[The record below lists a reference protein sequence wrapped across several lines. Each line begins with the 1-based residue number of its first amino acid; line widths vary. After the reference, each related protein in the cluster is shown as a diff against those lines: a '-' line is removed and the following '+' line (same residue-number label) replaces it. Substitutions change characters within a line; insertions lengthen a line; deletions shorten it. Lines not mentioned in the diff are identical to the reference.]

1 MEGRAF
7 ASIAT
12 YLFLS
17 SSIFGIRTNAGT
29 WVSIQ
34 WANVKIIQS
43 QLAGL
48 VGIISWRLEHGSHRR
63 SESLRKFPSKF
74 PSLLF
79 YKRMWVP
86 PKNEPT
92 VGFFPIA
99 CGFSPKLTNIWFFP
113 YSMWVFP
120 QKMNQQLVHVGSWQI
135 YKSTGGQP
143 APEMWHLRCPYEARL
158 YLSIGKSAINQ

>member
-7 ASIAT
+7 ASIAS

-48 VGIISWRLEHGSHRR
+48 VGIIFVALGTWLTQTLGSSLRR
-63 SESLRKFPSKF
+63 SFSWKFSSPS
-74 PSLLF
+74 
-79 YKRMWVP
+79 
-86 PKNEPT
+86 
-92 VGFFPIA
+92 
-99 CGFSPKLTNIWFFP
+99 
-113 YSMWVFP
+113 FP
-120 QKMNQQLVHVGSWQI
+120 QKQLVHDRFI
-135 YKSTGGQP
+135 NPITGDM

-158 YLSIGKSAINQ
+158 PLSKGKSTINQ

>member
-48 VGIISWRLEHGSHRR
+48 VGIIFVALGTWLTQTLGKS
-63 SESLRKFPSKF
+63 SEVSIEVSIPSFLQKN
-74 PSLLF
+74 
-79 YKRMWVP
+79 VGP
-86 PKNEPT
+86 PK
-92 VGFFPIA
+92 
-99 CGFSPKLTNIWFFP
+99 K
-113 YSMWVFP
+113 
-120 QKMNQQLVHVGSWQI
+120 KNQQLVFS
-135 YKSTGGQP
+135 
-143 APEMWHLRCPYEARL
+143 L
-158 YLSIGKSAINQ
+158 